1 MLDGQLEL
9 SELNAM
15 STIERVCSALSL
27 LGCFFIIITFL
38 GSRAFHK
45 PINRLVFY
53 ASAGNVLTNVATLI
67 ATAAVKHESGFLCQF
82 QSFLIQMFMP
92 ADAYWTFAMAMNV
105 YLTFY
110 WKYDAHKLR
119 RLEVPYIICCYGV
132 PFVPAFV
139 YIWVKT
145 STKGRFY
152 GNATLWC
159 WVADNWDIWRILTFY
174 GPVWV
179 VILITI
185 LIYVRTGSEIY
196 KRRRQLRTFSSG
208 PPDVSLVTQI
218 GDPFTSMKTTEI
230 TVTTEQ
236 VDTESSD
243 SIDLQKLGRTAS
255 QPYPTRPNVGPKGNN
270 AYTVSISTDQQ
281 QTTKFGEKL
290 DVISPVTGN
299 PSTPIIPGI
308 PTTEMPTRTVRNAA
322 MDANRAAWS
331 YTKVAILFFVAMMV
345 TWIPS
350 SANRVYSVV
359 HPGEVSL
366 PLLYM
371 SSFVLPLQGFWN
383 AVIYISTS
391 LPACR
396 TTWRQIVSRH
406 KRNSNRH
413 PRTPI
418 GDVFGDTKGQRLQSR
433 RGRQSLDSSESM
445 TELATHPSVGNTSQ

>member
-1 MLDGQLEL
+1 MRDGQLEL

-27 LGCFFIIITFL
+27 LGCCFIIVTFL
-38 GSRAFHK
+38 SFRAFHK

-53 ASAGNVLTNVATLI
+53 ASAGNVLTNVATLV
-67 ATAAVKHESGFLCQF
+67 ARAALDHESGFLCQF

-119 RLEVPYIICCYGV
+119 SLEIPYIICCYGI

-139 YIWVKT
+139 YIWIKT
-145 STKGRFY
+145 RAKGRFY

-159 WVADNWDIWRILTFY
+159 WVADNWDVWRILTFY

-179 VILITI
+179 VILLTI

-196 KRRRQLRTFSSG
+196 KRRRQLQTFSSG
-208 PPDVSLVTQI
+208 PPDVSLATQI
-218 GDPFTSMKTTEI
+218 QDPFTSMKTTEI

-236 VDTESSD
+236 IDSDSSD
-243 SIDLQKLGRTAS
+243 TIDLQKLGRSTTRA
-255 QPYPTRPNVGPKGNN
+255 YPGRSNLEPKGNN
-270 AYTVSISTDQQ
+270 NYSVSISTSPQQ
-281 QTTKFGEKL
+281 AGEKTEVMSPTIG
-290 DVISPVTGN
+290 DV
-299 PSTPIIPGI
+299 STPITPGI
-308 PTTEMPTRTVRNAA
+308 PNTELPTRTPRSNAI
-322 MDANRAAWS
+322 DINRAAWS
-331 YTKVAILFFVAMMV
+331 YTKVAMLFFVAMMV

-350 SANRVYSVV
+350 SANRVYSVM
-359 HPGEVSL
+359 HPGQVSL

-371 SSFVLPLQGFWN
+371 SAFVLPLQGFWN

-391 LPACR
+391 LPACKAA
-396 TTWRQIVSRH
+396 WRQLVGGH
-406 KRNSNRH
+406 KRSSSRH

-433 RGRQSLDSSESM
+433 RGRQSLESSESM
-445 TELATHPSVGNTSQ
+445 TELATHPSTANPTQ